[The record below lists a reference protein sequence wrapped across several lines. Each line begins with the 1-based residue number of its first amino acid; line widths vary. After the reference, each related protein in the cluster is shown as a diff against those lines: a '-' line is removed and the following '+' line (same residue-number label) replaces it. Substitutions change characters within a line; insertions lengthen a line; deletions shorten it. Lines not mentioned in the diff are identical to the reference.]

1 MTYMQKQEAINFLQ
15 ENLKN
20 KNLIKHCLA
29 VEAAMIALAQ
39 YFGEDAE
46 KWGIC
51 GLLHDIDYEKTK
63 DNPAEHSKIGAEMLR
78 EKGIDSEIC
87 DAVLTHNEIH
97 GIEPQTLM
105 AKAVYCLDPLTG
117 LIVAAT
123 LILPT
128 KKLNDLSAE
137 SVLKRFKEPAFAR
150 GANREIIK
158 QCETLL
164 NTNLQEFVK
173 ITLGAM
179 QGIASELGL

>member
-1 MTYMQKQEAINFLQ
+1 MQRQEAINLLE

-20 KNLIKHCLA
+20 RNLIKHCLA
-29 VEAAMIALAQ
+29 VEAAMIALARH
-39 YFGEDAE
+39 FSEDGEQWAL
-46 KWGIC
+46 C

-63 DNPAEHSKIGAEMLR
+63 DNPTEHSKIGAEMLR

-123 LILPT
+123 LVLPT

-158 QCETLL
+158 KCKTLL
-164 NTNLQEFVK
+164 DTNLEEFVR
-173 ITLGAM
+173 ITLQAM
-179 QGIASELGL
+179 QSIVSELGL